1 MLLFRNHARDKLN
14 AEAACLKEETALL
27 KEEKARIEAENA
39 RLRAENNGVKVRTQQ
54 DINRYFSMRDVISD
68 ELIRNRENWTHVE
81 LLQLTGN
88 RWDKRFRGRLIT
100 DRAEREELLNRKF
113 DNGFGSSDGGHFV
126 MWTKKHIYF
135 PVGYDGSYSVH
146 SIPRDP
152 DSTLMPPELGGGW

>member
-1 MLLFRNHARDKLN
+1 M
-14 AEAACLKEETALL
+14 T
-27 KEEKARIEAENA
+27 
-39 RLRAENNGVKVRTQQ
+39 VKVRTQQ
-54 DINRYFSMRDVISD
+54 DINRYYSMRDVITD

-100 DRAEREELLNRKF
+100 DRAEREEFLNRKF

-126 MWTKKHIYF
+126 MWTKQHIYF

-152 DSTLMPPELGGGW
+152 DSGFVPPELGGGW